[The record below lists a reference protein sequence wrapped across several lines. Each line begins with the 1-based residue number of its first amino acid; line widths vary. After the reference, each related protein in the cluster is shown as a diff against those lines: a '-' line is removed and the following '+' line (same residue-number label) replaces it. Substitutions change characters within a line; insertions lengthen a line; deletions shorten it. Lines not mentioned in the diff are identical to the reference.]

1 MSIQF
6 DFYNTPSPEGII
18 NEKKSR
24 YHARVVTKQTLD
36 SEDII
41 KRISER
47 CTLSKG
53 DITAVL
59 SELRDVVKQ
68 GLLDG
73 NNVLLNGLGEYSLT
87 LEAPKD
93 ASPTKTHAQNISV
106 KRIDFR
112 ADRKLRKEIMSEA
125 HFERSLTKKHSAHIS
140 IYEVDALLVDYFE
153 EHTYITRQSFETLC
167 QFTKNTALR
176 HLKRLVDEGRL
187 INTNTSRNPNY
198 EPAKGYYNK

>member
-6 DFYNTPSPEGII
+6 DFYNTPSPEGIAE
-18 NEKKSR
+18 EKEAR
-24 YHARVVTKQTLD
+24 YHARVVTKQTMD
-36 SEDII
+36 TEDIV
-41 KRISER
+41 KRIQER
-47 CTLSKG
+47 STLSKG
-53 DITAVL
+53 DIMAVL

-73 NNVLLNGLGEYSLT
+73 NNVQLNGIGVYSLT

-93 ASPTKTHAQNISV
+93 ASPNKTHAQSISV

-125 HFERSLTKKHSAHIS
+125 HFERSATKNHSSHIS

-153 EHTYITRQSFETLC
+153 EHTYITRQRFETLC

-176 HLKRLVDEGRL
+176 HLKRLVEEGRL

>member
-18 NEKKSR
+18 NEKTPR
-24 YHARVVTKQTLD
+24 YHARVVSRQTIDL
-36 SEDII
+36 EDITRQI
-41 KRISER
+41 HER
-47 CTLSKG
+47 STLSKG
-53 DITAVL
+53 DIKAVL

-73 NNVLLNGLGEYSLT
+73 NNVLLNGIGEYSLT
-87 LEAPKD
+87 LAAPKD

-112 ADRKLRKEIMSEA
+112 ADRNLRKEIISEA
-125 HFERSLTKKHSAHIS
+125 HFERSLTKNHSAHIS
-140 IYEVDALLVDYFE
+140 LYEVDSLLIDYFAD
-153 EHTYITRQSFETLC
+153 HTYITRQSFETLC
-167 QFTKNTALR
+167 KFTKNTALR

-187 INTNTSRNPNY
+187 INTNTSHNPTY

>member
-6 DFYNTPSPEGII
+6 DFYNTPSPEGIVH
-18 NEKKSR
+18 EKEAS
-24 YHARVVTKQTLD
+24 YHARVVAKQTID
-36 SEDII
+36 TEDIVR
-41 KRISER
+41 RIQER
-47 CTLSKG
+47 STLSKG
-53 DITAVL
+53 DIMAVL

-73 NNVLLNGLGEYSLT
+73 NNVQLNGIGVYSLT

-93 ASPTKTHAQNISV
+93 ASPKKTHAQSIAV

-125 HFERSLTKKHSAHIS
+125 HFERSSTKNHSAHIS
-140 IYEVDALLVDYFE
+140 IYEIDALLIDYFE
-153 EHTYITRQSFETLC
+153 EHTYITRQRFETLC

-176 HLKRLVDEGRL
+176 HLKRLVEEGRL

-198 EPAKGYYNK
+198 EPVKGYYNK

>member
-18 NEKKSR
+18 DEETAR
-24 YHARVVTKQTLD
+24 YHARVITKQTID
-36 SEDII
+36 TEDII
-41 KRISER
+41 RQIHER

-53 DITAVL
+53 DIVAVI
-59 SELRDVVKQ
+59 SELRDVIKQ

-73 NNVLLNGLGEYSLT
+73 NNVNLNGLGVFSLT

-93 ASPTKTHAQNISV
+93 LIPNKTHAQNIAV
-106 KRIDFR
+106 KCVKFR
-112 ADRKLRKEIMSEA
+112 ADRKLRKEIISEA
-125 HFERSLTKKHSAHIS
+125 HFERSRNKIHSAHIS
-140 IYEVDALLVDYFE
+140 IYEIDALLVDYFE
-153 EHTYITRQSFETLC
+153 ENAYITRQRFEKLC
-167 QFTKNTALR
+167 DLTKNTALR

-198 EPAKGYYNK
+198 EPAKGYYNR